1 MLTVSDPRYSATYGN
16 PYLRSP
22 PKHPVIILH
31 PVYVRVMIILF
42 PLQATGPLSYTYSS
56 FSPCDGQ
63 TYNPVSYIASPAST
77 ATVHSLVSASAR

>member
-1 MLTVSDPRYSATYGN
+1 MSV
-16 PYLRSP
+16 
-22 PKHPVIILH
+22 
-31 PVYVRVMIILF
+31 IILF
-42 PLQATGPLSYTYSS
+42 PLQAAGPLSYTYSS

>member
-1 MLTVSDPRYSATYGN
+1 MSV
-16 PYLRSP
+16 
-22 PKHPVIILH
+22 
-31 PVYVRVMIILF
+31 IILF
-42 PLQATGPLSYTYSS
+42 PLQGPLSYTYSS